1 MSGWQHLNAGG
12 DPTRYLALHP
22 PVQFHGPAEKV
33 EDRAKDQ
40 IEYSNADKWVREKF
54 EGKMANGGL
63 RH

>member
-12 DPTRYLALHP
+12 DPTRHLALHP
-22 PVQFHGPAEKV
+22 PVQFHGHAEKV